1 MCNVWA
7 LHNFIILYTAT
18 SSMTG
23 SRNHLNTSYPPCTL
37 AMSGAAAMYRISQT
51 NLAVGII

>member
-1 MCNVWA
+1 
-7 LHNFIILYTAT
+7 
-18 SSMTG
+18 MTG